1 MDQPSRSEEPA
12 VASAAESTRHLNVA
26 LSGRYEIVREIG
38 SGGMA
43 TVYLC
48 RDLRHGRDVAVKVV
62 RREIMSTVVRER
74 FAREIE
80 IAARLNHPHILTLHD
95 SGDAHGVLFYVMP
108 LISGES
114 LRTRLNREGRLTVDE
129 ALRITRQIASALDHA
144 HAENIVHRDLKP
156 ENILLHRGDA
166 LVADFG
172 IALALGADRRLT
184 TAGFSIG
191 TPEYMSPEQA
201 AGEFDLDG
209 RSDVY
214 SLGCIVFEML
224 TGKTPFSGGSLQ
236 AILSKR
242 FLEPAPLVSRL
253 RPEVPLSVAHGV
265 RKAMENAP
273 EARFASAG
281 EFVKAMTPQPVSQQL
296 KSVAVLPF
304 LNLSADPEN
313 EYFADGIAE
322 DVIAQLAKIRS
333 LKVIAR
339 SSVMPFKKRDQTMA
353 EIAGALGVT
362 TILDGSVRRSGNRV
376 RIVAQLVDAATAESL
391 WVETYDRDLTDIFAI
406 QSDVALQIATA
417 LRAELST
424 DERIRIRREPTRNIE
439 AYQLYTQARF
449 WFGRFTSDGSLKS
462 IEYLEKAIALDPQF
476 AGAYSALALAYAET
490 AVGTGGFEMLPSEAY
505 AKAFTLASK
514 ALELDPASGDAHEVL
529 GFIKFVRDLDWAG
542 AEAEFK
548 HALELSPGSADTYD
562 HYAWLCGSME
572 RYEEAVG
579 MARRA
584 KELDPLTHV
593 TDLAAMLLRAGRYDE
608 ALEEAKRNV
617 EFDPRLLRAR
627 SSLGWAHMMLGQT
640 ADGIAELERA
650 VAMSGESDTL
660 FRGQLGLAYGIA
672 GRTEDAR
679 AILRKM
685 QERAETHYVS
695 PSHLAYA
702 YVGLGEHDLAID
714 QLEVSYEQR
723 AGNYYG
729 MKGSFLFHP
738 LRSHPRFVALI
749 KKMGLA

>member
-1 MDQPSRSEEPA
+1 MDQPFRSEEPA
-12 VASAAESTRHLNVA
+12 VASPAESTRHLNAA

-48 RDLRHGRDVAVKVV
+48 RDLRHGRDVAVKVL

-214 SLGCIVFEML
+214 SLGCMVFEML
-224 TGKTPFSGGSLQ
+224 TGKTPFSGGSPQ
-236 AILSKR
+236 AILANR
-242 FLEPAPLVSRL
+242 FLEPVAWVNRSR
-253 RPEVPLSVAHGV
+253 PDIPLSVAQAV
-265 RKAMENAP
+265 RKALENAP

-362 TILDGSVRRSGNRV
+362 TVLDGSVRRSGNRV

-417 LRAELST
+417 LRAELSS
-424 DERIRIRREPTRNIE
+424 DERIRIRREPTRNVE

-449 WFGRFTSDGSLKS
+449 WFGRFTSEGSHQS

-476 AGAYSALALAYAET
+476 ARAYSALALVYAET
-490 AVGTGGFEMLPSEAY
+490 AVGTGGFEMPPSEAY
-505 AKAFTLASK
+505 AKGFTLASK
-514 ALELDPASGDAHEVL
+514 ALELDPALGDAYEVL

-617 EFDPRLLRAR
+617 ESDPLLLRAR

-640 ADGIAELERA
+640 ADGIAELEQA

-660 FRGQLGLAYGIA
+660 FRGQLGLAYGIV
-672 GRTEDAR
+672 GRTEEAR

-685 QERAETHYVS
+685 QERAEAHYVS
-695 PSHLAYA
+695 PSHLAYV

-749 KKMGLA
+749 RKMNLA